1 MAHVDTAPPEA
12 IPDQY
17 KESVGKLHNQVLTI
31 FQHRKIPYTIMAQM
45 ADDGYV
51 GLEDLADRWTT
62 VERARTDVAAD
73 LLFRPQDRGG
83 LFTQA
88 QTDFISMRFSQC
100 VRQAQSMLHQG
111 HVGARPP
118 VAGGEAI
125 APAQTTSLEALCDRR
140 QLLGQWTQIVQLSHP
155 RLEDQGSDA
164 LLKKQFRL
172 CAQGEIGWIHNKHII
187 SALPEPDERPI
198 KTNRRVSVD
207 GWEKEE
213 EEETRKPPS
222 TRRQLEHMHLVFRNN
237 LLMAMLAFPSM
248 PKLNATYQD
257 LEEWYR
263 WFWGKDI
270 ADRRPPPSENTLL
283 WAERNAWREIHN
295 LVYGGK
301 TLKEAMDLVRRD
313 TLFWTREVYESV
325 QRQKGNKGQ
334 PTTPTR
340 PAKAQGRAPSWSP
353 KQTQWKPKGAKG
365 KSKSP
370 MGAGKGKDNEWPA
383 TWAKTSPRGLPFC
396 RDFHLKKKCPGN
408 CGRSHNCPVMKNGW
422 ICNAA
427 AQEHTPDQCPHK

>member
-12 IPDQY
+12 VPDQY

-31 FQHRKIPYTIMAQM
+31 FQHRKIPYVIMAQM

-83 LFTQA
+83 IFAQA
-88 QTDFISMRFSQC
+88 QADFISMRFSQC
-100 VRQAQSMLHQG
+100 VRQTQAMLHQG
-111 HVGARPP
+111 HGGGRPP
-118 VAGGEAI
+118 AAGGEAL
-125 APAQTTSLEALCDRR
+125 APVKATSLEALCDRR

-172 CAQGEIGWIHNKHII
+172 CSQGEIGWIHNKHII

-198 KTNRRVSVD
+198 KTNRRISVD

-270 ADRRPPPSENTLL
+270 ADRRPPPSENTLR

-295 LVYGGK
+295 LVYSGK
-301 TLKEAMDLVRRD
+301 TLKEAMESVRRD

-325 QRQKGNKGQ
+325 QRQKGTKGQ
-334 PTTPTR
+334 P
-340 PAKAQGRAPSWSP
+340 APSVRRG
-353 KQTQWKPKGAKG
+353 KAKKMIG
-365 KSKSP
+365 HRPGPRHHHGDCPS
-370 MGAGKGKDNEWPA
+370 AG
-383 TWAKTSPRGLPFC
+383 TFT
-396 RDFHLKKKCPGN
+396 
-408 CGRSHNCPVMKNGW
+408 
-422 ICNAA
+422 
-427 AQEHTPDQCPHK
+427 